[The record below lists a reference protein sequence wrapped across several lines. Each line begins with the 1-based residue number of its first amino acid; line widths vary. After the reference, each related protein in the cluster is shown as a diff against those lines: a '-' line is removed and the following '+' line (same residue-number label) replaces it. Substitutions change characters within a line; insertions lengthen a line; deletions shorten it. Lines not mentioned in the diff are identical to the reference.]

1 MTNAPP
7 PPYTRRWPVARAVV
21 VTWLV
26 TAVWDFL
33 CASALSVIAYRAV
46 FTRFWRGIASVPVG
60 PKALEMGTLGFVAGV
75 ATHFMVAL
83 TWSALFVLA
92 VSRSRA
98 LQRAL
103 RHPAGAV
110 TVAAVYG
117 PLIWLAMSL
126 AAIPLATGR
135 PPVIGFRWWVQI
147 FAHLPFVTLPLVFTA
162 RQFLGLSE
170 EGGQSG
176 SAVGGT
182 GVSR

>member
-1 MTNAPP
+1 MTNAQPL
-7 PPYTRRWPVARAVV
+7 TARHWPVARAVV

-26 TAVWDFL
+26 TAVWDFI

-46 FTRFWRGIASVPVG
+46 FTRFWRGIASVPLG
-60 PKALEMGTLGFVAGV
+60 PQALEMGTLGIVAGV

-83 TWSALFVLA
+83 MWSALFVLA
-92 VSRSRA
+92 VTRSQA

-103 RHPAGAV
+103 ARPSGAV
-110 TVAAVYG
+110 AVATVYG

-147 FAHLPFVTLPLVFTA
+147 FAHLPFVTLPLAFTA
-162 RQFLGLSE
+162 REVLGLAE
-170 EGGQSG
+170 ERRRQARPLES
-176 SAVGGT
+176 T

>member
-7 PPYTRRWPVARAVV
+7 PSNTRHRPVARAVV

-46 FTRFWRGIASVPVG
+46 FTRFWRGIASVPLG
-60 PKALEMGTLGFVAGV
+60 PQALEMGALGFVAGV
-75 ATHFMVAL
+75 ATHLMVAL

-92 VSRSRA
+92 ATRSRT

-103 RHPAGAV
+103 ARPSGAV
-110 TVAAVYG
+110 VVAAVYG
-117 PLIWLAMSL
+117 PMIWLAMSL

-162 RQFLGLSE
+162 REVLGLAE
-170 EGGQSG
+170 EGGRQ
-176 SAVGGT
+176 ARPLEGT